1 MKEHAAMVIKNK
13 EDKILFIQR
22 SLKKKTLPG
31 AWSFPSGTKE
41 ENESIFNTA
50 LRESYEELGI
60 KVIPNK
66 IMATK
71 DLPELSSRLLF
82 ILCDIN
88 DNQEPEIKAVD
99 EIEQFKWMSFNE
111 FFGKFNDN
119 QIGHGLVWLRQN
131 PDIWN
136 NL

>member
-1 MKEHAAMVIKNK
+1 MVIKNK